1 MQDRTRAVRTAS
13 RRLMAEITST
23 SRHLSGMVRVFRH
36 AGSGRG
42 AIATA
47 VDLSCRAPCVADVVG
62 ARVAEVASFFAEP
75 RTFRLYLLRV
85 AAGAAAALF
94 PAPFGRGTLVRARSC
109 ECSDQAC
116 RTGDRCRACRS
127 LVVARTVCTEFRD
140 PEGRRRAVF
149 RVCSRCT
156 RLSANFCGLELV
168 VRRECARAVLTTVT
182 NAGGPRRAAAT
193 SRVCSRKCAWCAHAL
208 SKPMLSIGL

>member
-1 MQDRTRAVRTAS
+1 
-13 RRLMAEITST
+13 MAEITST

-62 ARVAEVASFFAEP
+62 ARVAEIAFFFAET
-75 RTFRLYLLRV
+75 RTFRLYLHRV
-85 AAGAAAALF
+85 GAGAAVAAF

-109 ECSDQAC
+109 ECTFRGVPA
-116 RTGDRCRACRS
+116 RRVACRS

-208 SKPMLSIGL
+208 SMPMLSIGL